1 MEKNHEVIIFISKD
15 LYRSSEASFSGIVK
29 IVTMFI
35 KEIFKDSIKVERI
48 RIIMYWNATFYLYFL
63 IQKKLLISSEKNADV
78 WRTQVVCHMIYMFFV
93 PSLDYAK
100 LRHIR
105 ICVKNSRRG
114 SYGPIHEQ
122 QVEDPSWV
130 R

>member
-48 RIIMYWNATFYLYFL
+48 RIIMY
-63 IQKKLLISSEKNADV
+63 
-78 WRTQVVCHMIYMFFV
+78 
-93 PSLDYAK
+93 
-100 LRHIR
+100 
-105 ICVKNSRRG
+105 
-114 SYGPIHEQ
+114 
-122 QVEDPSWV
+122 
-130 R
+130 